1 MTLPV
6 IKYCPGTLAPAIGT
20 RKYCQT
26 ILHARTGGRAKFKQ
40 IRSTFDEMLFNSG
53 KVQPLI
59 NASFLNDRSKRSYL
73 QAYQTRLKILTKIHR

>member
-1 MTLPV
+1 
-6 IKYCPGTLAPAIGT
+6 
-20 RKYCQT
+20 
-26 ILHARTGGRAKFKQ
+26 
-40 IRSTFDEMLFNSG
+40 MLFNSG